1 MKIFEDYIDDLEQD
15 EISVSEPTVE
25 ENWEYVVSVERPG
38 KFKTDNQALAFCR
51 QLDRIA
57 HAYPEIEEFKSG
69 IYSTHSVSKQEFHRA
84 NPNFDD
90 ICLLFNGRFKSA
102 KRAISF
108 IENICC
114 TFAKLKKYNEIFFE
128 GKFYKGQVF
137 DLIQNDFIQMIH
149 NGTPEA
155 IAEKSQLRTYI
166 RICGIVS
173 LLCQEEQKEPVA
185 RAFGYIDRINHL
197 AAQFWGLS
205 SINNVPTDYSKEID
219 IPELEGKT
227 FNTREYRK
235 S

>member
-128 GKFYKGQVF
+128 GKFYKGQKF
-137 DLIQNDFIQMIH
+137 DLVQNDFIQMIH
-149 NGTPEA
+149 NRTPEA
-155 IAEKSQLRTYI
+155 IAEKS
-166 RICGIVS
+166 
-173 LLCQEEQKEPVA
+173 
-185 RAFGYIDRINHL
+185 
-197 AAQFWGLS
+197 
-205 SINNVPTDYSKEID
+205 
-219 IPELEGKT
+219 
-227 FNTREYRK
+227 
-235 S
+235 